1 MSHKKFLPETY
12 LEMNKVLVTGAA
24 GFIGYHCCLKLLSEG
39 FEVIG
44 IDNLNKYYDEELKKN
59 RLQTLKSFSK
69 ENHYNFEFIKLDL
82 KDKKK
87 LLAIFK
93 QYSFDIVIHL
103 AAQAGVRYSFKNP
116 ETYIESNLIGFFNLL
131 ESIKSHEI
139 KHFIFASSSSV
150 YGNNKNVPFSENDK
164 SDSPVSLYA
173 ATKKS
178 NELMAYSYS
187 HLYQIPTTGLRF
199 FTVYGPYGRPDMAYY
214 KFTKNIIEG
223 KEIDL
228 YGYGDLYRDFT
239 YIDDIVE
246 GIFIILGKVPVE
258 GESLDSKAVAPYE
271 IFNIGN
277 NNPIKISEFLQI
289 LENEINISASKNLL
303 PIQPGDV
310 PITFANIDLL
320 EKKIDFKPKTN
331 IKEGLA
337 KFVSWYKDYQKHK

>member
-1 MSHKKFLPETY
+1 
-12 LEMNKVLVTGAA
+12 MNKVLVTGAA
-24 GFIGYHCCLKLLSEG
+24 GFIGYHCCLKLLSAG

-59 RLQTLKSFSK
+59 RLERLKSFSK
-69 ENHYNFEFIKLDL
+69 ENHYNFEFIKVDL

-87 LLAIFK
+87 LSAIFK
-93 QYSFDIVIHL
+93 QYPFDNVIHL

-150 YGNNKNVPFSENDK
+150 YGSNKNVPFSENDK

-223 KEIDL
+223 KKIDL

-246 GIFIILGKVPVE
+246 GIFIILGKAPVA

-331 IKEGLA
+331 IKEGLS

>member
-1 MSHKKFLPETY
+1 MISL
-12 LEMNKVLVTGAA
+12 
-24 GFIGYHCCLKLLSEG
+24 FI
-39 FEVIG
+39 
-44 IDNLNKYYDEELKKN
+44 
-59 RLQTLKSFSK
+59 
-69 ENHYNFEFIKLDL
+69 
-82 KDKKK
+82 
-87 LLAIFK
+87 
-93 QYSFDIVIHL
+93 

-246 GIFIILGKVPVE
+246 GIFIILGKIPVE

-289 LENEINISASKNLL
+289 LENEINISASKKSFTYSTWRC
-303 PIQPGDV
+303 V